1 MFTFIELEK
10 SWDFFLEYTFDYVN
24 TIMNIIAYLLLVF
37 NPILKEQ
44 SITRLS
50 ILRLI
55 FANNIMYFLYLI
67 YIEKYLSNSIQFQ
80 IINPIL
86 FSPLIT
92 IKQTQKF
99 VDYFIIFAGIIIIPL
114 SFLLE
119 YFYTWECLQ
128 TLRNPISRFSIRRKI
143 YTVITIIIL
152 IFICVF
158 YFITKGYQIEIDFAS
173 NILFDGFIARIILII
188 SYAVL
193 CVYSIIEVIFH
204 LKVRG
209 KESKWFTIRYLVYEA
224 AFIIYI
230 ILLATYK
237 RLFGNV
243 VLDALKI
250 FMSWLRIFECPF
262 TEAKETK
269 ISEEYKQNFRQTTK
283 KIVAHQYKNKKMPL
297 LNDSELNE
305 DLNISESPSFAPLID
320 NAIDLMLTQ
329 EEATIKEFIK
339 NQFLIKCIYYSIKS
353 ICYLLENEVKKEKT
367 NLDETIHLSTQPDLT
382 HYNVYLIQLKE
393 GDLFDKI
400 EQVNDSK
407 VIKSLIYWNFFNTKI
422 EFIEYAPGVFN
433 ELRQICEVNVEEIIE
448 SLSILKN
455 LESLSAISESEGKS
469 GSVFF
474 FSYNHKFILK
484 TIKEKEKNTLLKS
497 FLHEYMDLFTSN
509 NSSLIAGVYGLYT
522 IKFGTSHINLILM
535 ENIIPLPPKQILH
548 KFDLKGSSVGRKT
561 KNIFSNKEKTLKDQD
576 FVALSNQEGE
586 GMGVKL
592 NRVQMKNITDMLRD
606 DIQMLTRAYV
616 MDYSFFLGIV
626 KNSDDLVLDPELDGK
641 RYFKSR
647 DNKFVYFMGIIDYL
661 TNYDGMKNLETI
673 LLNILYKKDNASAVD
688 PVKYSRRMAE
698 FLHRTVFGNPHSA
711 HENEKKDYNLTS

>member
-1 MFTFIELEK
+1 MFTFEELGK

-67 YIEKYLSNSIQFQ
+67 YIDKYLSNSIQFQ

-86 FSPLIT
+86 FGSFIT

-99 VDYFIIFAGIIIIPL
+99 LDYFIIFAGIIIIPL

-173 NILFDGFIARIILII
+173 NFIFDGFIVRIILII

-204 LKVRG
+204 LKIRG

-230 ILLATYK
+230 ILLVTYK

-243 VLDALKI
+243 LLDALKI
-250 FMSWLRIFECPF
+250 FMSLLRIFECPF

-269 ISEEYKQNFRQTTK
+269 ISEEYEQNFRKTTE
-283 KIVAHQYKNKKMPL
+283 KIVAHQYQNKKMPL

-305 DLNISESPSFAPLID
+305 DLNISGSPSFVPLNDNGID
-320 NAIDLMLTQ
+320 FMLT
-329 EEATIKEFIK
+329 EEESTIKEFIK
-339 NQFLIKCIYYSIKS
+339 NQFLIKCIYYSIK
-353 ICYLLENEVKKEKT
+353 
-367 NLDETIHLSTQPDLT
+367 
-382 HYNVYLIQLKE
+382 
-393 GDLFDKI
+393 
-400 EQVNDSK
+400 
-407 VIKSLIYWNFFNTKI
+407 
-422 EFIEYAPGVFN
+422 
-433 ELRQICEVNVEEIIE
+433 R
-448 SLSILKN
+448 
-455 LESLSAISESEGKS
+455 
-469 GSVFF
+469 
-474 FSYNHKFILK
+474 
-484 TIKEKEKNTLLKS
+484 
-497 FLHEYMDLFTSN
+497 
-509 NSSLIAGVYGLYT
+509 
-522 IKFGTSHINLILM
+522 
-535 ENIIPLPPKQILH
+535 
-548 KFDLKGSSVGRKT
+548 
-561 KNIFSNKEKTLKDQD
+561 
-576 FVALSNQEGE
+576 
-586 GMGVKL
+586 
-592 NRVQMKNITDMLRD
+592 
-606 DIQMLTRAYV
+606 
-616 MDYSFFLGIV
+616 
-626 KNSDDLVLDPELDGK
+626 
-641 RYFKSR
+641 
-647 DNKFVYFMGIIDYL
+647 
-661 TNYDGMKNLETI
+661 
-673 LLNILYKKDNASAVD
+673 
-688 PVKYSRRMAE
+688 
-698 FLHRTVFGNPHSA
+698 
-711 HENEKKDYNLTS
+711 